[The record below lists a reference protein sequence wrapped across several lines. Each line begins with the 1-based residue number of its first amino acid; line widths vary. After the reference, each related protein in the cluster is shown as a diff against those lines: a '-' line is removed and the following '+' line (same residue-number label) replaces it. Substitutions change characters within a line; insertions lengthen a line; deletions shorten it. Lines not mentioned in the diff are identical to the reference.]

1 MQRDEN
7 GLTFTR
13 PQLELKLF
21 SSETERLSA
30 STGTQSRE
38 TPTHVI
44 GLITQAYVA
53 FTAH

>member
-30 STGTQSRE
+30 ASTGT
-38 TPTHVI
+38 
-44 GLITQAYVA
+44 TQRRDPYARYRPNNPSLA